1 MINILKELAPIQSQ
15 KTEFLFNLAIIS
27 LKDKKHIVRL
37 PDVSPFEIEVYKT
50 NKGLSIINHQNY
62 TSTVTNLSFPTI
74 RKIIKCHFKTYSF
87 QDLGF
92 VLDLRF

>member
-1 MINILKELAPIQSQ
+1 MITILKELTPIQAQ
-15 KTEFLFNLAIIS
+15 KTEFLFNLSIIS
-27 LKDKKHIVRL
+27 LKDKKHILRL
-37 PDVSPFEIEVYKT
+37 PEISPFEIEVYKT

-74 RKIIKCHFKTYSF
+74 KKLIQKHFKSDSF
-87 QDLGF
+87 QNLGF